1 LGGAASALA
10 AKASTSTIPVVFS
23 AVGDAVGVGLVASL
37 RRPGANVTGMSVLVP
52 EIAGKRIEL
61 DCLSCESIQSR
72 RPTRIERSTAG
83 GERARVQVHFLNT
96 STVVDLDAAFATL
109 ANLRVGGLVVAI
121 EAFFDSHR
129 DKLVALSA
137 RHGVPTL
144 FGSRES
150 VVAGGLM
157 SYGPD
162 IPDSYRQAA
171 IYTGRIL
178 KGERPSDLPVQQPTK
193 FAFVINL
200 KTAKALGLEVP
211 PMLLS
216 LADEIIE

>member
-1 LGGAASALA
+1 LRESVSNSIAYLVNPSSPVGLLESNEARRAASAL
-10 AKASTSTIPVVFS
+10 
-23 AVGDAVGVGLVASL
+23 G
-37 RRPGANVTGMSVLVP
+37 
-52 EIAGKRIEL
+52 
-61 DCLSCESIQSR
+61 
-72 RPTRIERSTAG
+72 
-83 GERARVQVHFLNT
+83 VQVHFLNT